1 VRVFP
6 DTNVLASAFGTRGL
20 CADVLRLILGE
31 HEPVTGEVVIE
42 ELRRVLSRKFG
53 VPADTVQEIESLLR
67 GYHVEPE
74 PRHLPDLKLSE
85 RNDLLLVGSAVRA
98 NAENRDHRGSGDA
111 RSEGAARRSADS
123 KPARIL
129 EPGRK
134 QVTKT
139 PLDGVSWPRR
149 RMYRRGVVRGD
160 GEVVSQKD

>member
-98 NAENRDHRGSGDA
+98 NAEIVITGD
-111 RSEGAARRSADS
+111 REMLDLKEQPEGLRIVSPREFWNLVAS
-123 KPARIL
+123 K
-129 EPGRK
+129 
-134 QVTKT
+134 
-139 PLDGVSWPRR
+139 SRR
-149 RMYRRGVVRGD
+149 RR
-160 GEVVSQKD
+160 